1 MKNLEDDIKKSLKLM
16 DEVESDIE
24 KLSAWIKK
32 YRELFGNAKTEEDLK
47 EIFNRKDSDIESK
60 LKHIRIF

>member
-1 MKNLEDDIKKSLKLM
+1 M

-32 YRELFGNAKTEEDLK
+32 YRELLENAKTEEDLE
-47 EIFNRKDSDIESK
+47 EICNRKDSDIESE
-60 LKHIRIF
+60 LKHIRLFDGKE

>member
-1 MKNLEDDIKKSLKLM
+1 MKNLENDMKKSFKLM

-32 YRELFGNAKTEEDLK
+32 YRELLGNAKTEEDLK
-47 EIFNRKDSDIESK
+47 EIFSRKDSDIESK